1 MSEQNRQF
9 MQSIVGSC
17 QNYLADL
24 QKGLA
29 AIQRL
34 VDQGDDRI
42 STLEHLE
49 RLKQAVAKATKELEM
64 AQDVATQS
72 TPQGK

>member
-1 MSEQNRQF
+1 MSGQSRQF
-9 MQSIVGSC
+9 IQSIVNSY
-17 QNYLADL
+17 QNDLADL
-24 QKGLA
+24 RKDLA
-29 AIQRL
+29 ALQRV

-64 AQDVATQS
+64 AQGVATQTNS
-72 TPQGK
+72 QGK